1 MKKAILKWSLV
12 MMWDSIRE
20 IRLRG
25 GENVSGDWKWNKKEG
40 NGGVE
45 QNLRR

>member
-1 MKKAILKWSLV
+1 MDEESSFEMESTDDMGQHQRNK
-12 MMWDSIRE
+12 
-20 IRLRG
+20 RG